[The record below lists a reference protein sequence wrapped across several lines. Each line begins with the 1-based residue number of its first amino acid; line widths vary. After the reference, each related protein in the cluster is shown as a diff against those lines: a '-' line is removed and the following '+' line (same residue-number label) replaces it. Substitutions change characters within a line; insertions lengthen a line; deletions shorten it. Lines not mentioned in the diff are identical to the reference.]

1 MDTHD
6 TVPGSGGH
14 SAGILVAVGA
24 NLPRHTGE
32 GPLQTCH
39 WAVAE
44 IGHIDTIRVE
54 AVSCW
59 YESAPIPPSGQPPY
73 VNGMVR
79 LSGNITPEA
88 LLSALQEIEARAGRV
103 RTVANAAR
111 PLDLDIIAMGGL
123 VRAAP
128 DPIVPHPRA
137 CARAFVLLPLRDVA
151 PDWRDPVSG
160 EGIDTLLARVADQ
173 QVTRLPG

>member
-14 SAGILVAVGA
+14 SADILVAVGA

-44 IGHIDTIRVE
+44 IGRIDTIRVE
-54 AVSCW
+54 AVSHW
-59 YESAPIPPSGQPPY
+59 YESAPVPPSGQPPY

-79 LSGNITPEA
+79 LGGDITPQA
-88 LLSALQEIEARAGRV
+88 LLSALQAIEARAGRV
-103 RTVANAAR
+103 RTIANAAR
-111 PLDLDIIAMGGL
+111 PLDLDIIAMGDL

-137 CARAFVLLPLRDVA
+137 CLRAFVLRPLRDVA
-151 PDWRDPVSG
+151 PHWRDPVSG
-160 EGIDTLLARVADQ
+160 EGIEALLARVADQ
-173 QVTRLPG
+173 AITRLPG